1 MLQIYSVSLRLAN
14 YQKLSS
20 TLTTVLWNHQY
31 YFQMV
36 FFSKEKKKEIPFLKK
51 NLSDLEY
58 FNF

>member
-31 YFQMV
+31 YFQM
-36 FFSKEKKKEIPFLKK
+36 FFFQGKKNEIPF
-51 NLSDLEY
+51 LSDLEY